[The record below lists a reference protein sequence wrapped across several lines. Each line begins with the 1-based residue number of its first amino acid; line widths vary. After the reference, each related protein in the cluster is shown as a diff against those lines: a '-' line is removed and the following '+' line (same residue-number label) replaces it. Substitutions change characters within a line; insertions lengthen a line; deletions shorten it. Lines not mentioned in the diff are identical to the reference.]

1 MWQAIFVKPVLNL
14 LITIQSFIP
23 GQDLGLAILIFT
35 IIVRL
40 LMWPLIKKQ
49 IHQTRVMQKVAPEVS
64 KIRAQSKGSKDRAIL
79 EKVNKETMA
88 VYRKHGISPFAS
100 IGTLIVQ
107 LPLFIAIYSA
117 VRTAFTGTQNLG
129 NLLYGPVKDLSYVK
143 DILAEGGRQI
153 TTFADWA
160 DLARRPFANNEVYVP
175 VLIVALASICIQY
188 LQVRQTMPAK
198 KAKTN
203 DPNEKLQ
210 NSMPYIMVLLF
221 GWISLSV
228 EGAISFY
235 LAAGSLVAIFQQ
247 YLILQQEKHAEVVE
261 EEAKPTVKVLTGK
274 EAKQVKNAPKLEQ
287 VKVSTK
293 TQAKAEV
300 STKNS
305 KTTPAKSKK
314 SAPKAKPTTKKNTQK
329 KNSTKKKSSVKSK
342 SKKSSKSSKKN

>member
-1 MWQAIFVKPVLNL
+1 MWETIFVKPVLNL
-14 LITIQSFIP
+14 LITIQNFIP
-23 GQDLGLAILIFT
+23 GQDLGLAILVFT

-49 IHQTRVMQKVAPEVS
+49 MHQTRVMQKVSPEVS
-64 KIRAQSKGSKDRAIL
+64 KIRAQAKGSKDRAVL
-79 EKVNKETMA
+79 EKVNRETMA
-88 VYRKHGISPFAS
+88 VYKKYGISPFAS

-117 VRTAFTGTQNLG
+117 VRTAFAGTQNLA

-143 DILAEGGRQI
+143 DVLAEGGRQI

-160 DLARRPFANNEVYVP
+160 NLARRPFANNEVYVP
-175 VLIVALASICIQY
+175 VLIVAVASILIQY
-188 LQVRQTMPAK
+188 LQVRQTLPTK
-198 KAKTN
+198 NVKTN

-247 YLILQQEKHAEVVE
+247 YIIMQREKHAEVVE

-274 EAKQVKNAPKLEQ
+274 EAKNKPSLEQ
-287 VKVSTK
+287 VKLSTK
-293 TQAKAEV
+293 TQSKNKASKAEV
-300 STKNS
+300 
-305 KTTPAKSKK
+305 AQESKK
-314 SAPKAKPTTKKNTQK
+314 TTTKKKAPAKKSTPK
-329 KNSTKKKSSVKSK
+329 KNAKNTKKTPTKKKANTKSK
-342 SKKSSKSSKKN
+342 AKKKK

>member
-1 MWQAIFVKPVLNL
+1 MWQTIFVKPVLNL
-14 LITIQSFIP
+14 LITIQNFIP
-23 GQDLGLAILIFT
+23 GQDLGLAILVFT

-49 IHQTRVMQKVAPEVS
+49 IHQTRVMQKVAPEVK

-79 EKVNKETMA
+79 EKVNRETVA
-88 VYRKHGISPFAS
+88 VYKKYGISPFSS

-117 VRTAFTGTQNLG
+117 VRTAFNGTQNLA

-143 DILAEGGRQI
+143 DVLSSGGHQI

-160 DLARRPFANNEVYVP
+160 DLARRPFANNEVYIP
-175 VLIVALASICIQY
+175 VLVVAIASILIQF
-188 LQVRQTMPAK
+188 LQVRQTLPPK
-198 KAKTN
+198 KAQTD

-235 LAAGSLVAIFQQ
+235 LAAGALVAIFQQ
-247 YLILQQEKHAEVVE
+247 YFILQQEKHAEVTE
-261 EEAKPTVKVLTGK
+261 EQSKPTVKVLTGK
-274 EAKQVKNAPKLEQ
+274 EAKQ
-287 VKVSTK
+287 
-293 TQAKAEV
+293 
-300 STKNS
+300 NS
-305 KTTPAKSKK
+305 KPTPKAAQATTNSKKSTPTASAKSK
-314 SAPKAKPTTKKNTQK
+314 PKTNSKKNNSK
-329 KNSTKKKSSVKSK
+329 KASVKKKTSVKSK
-342 SKKSSKSSKKN
+342 AKKSSKKK